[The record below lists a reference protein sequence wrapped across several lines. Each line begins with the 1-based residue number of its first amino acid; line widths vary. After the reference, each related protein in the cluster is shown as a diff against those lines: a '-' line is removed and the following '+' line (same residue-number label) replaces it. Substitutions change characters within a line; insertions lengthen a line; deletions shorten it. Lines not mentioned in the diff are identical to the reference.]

1 MLYNWCLPCLE
12 FNLDHIKWNDKPL
25 KTQMTRDVTI
35 IKSVRLKSR
44 LSVSKNGIT
53 ETVCISSVGL
63 AIGWELLSWKKVKSG
78 TRVTK
83 QATHFEDLPLLRS
96 QKKIM
101 IRITDNNQVK
111 TAEMEITSWLTGLII
126 EFMIMNPR
134 IIWSMSAL
142 MSCKI

>member
-1 MLYNWCLPCLE
+1 MYFVCGLGYWL
-12 FNLDHIKWNDKPL
+12 
-25 KTQMTRDVTI
+25 
-35 IKSVRLKSR
+35 
-44 LSVSKNGIT
+44 G
-53 ETVCISSVGL
+53 TVIL
-63 AIGWELLSWKKVKSG
+63 KKVKSG

-101 IRITDNNQVK
+101 IRITDKNQVK

-134 IIWSMSAL
+134 II
-142 MSCKI
+142 

>member
-1 MLYNWCLPCLE
+1 MYFVCGLGYWLGTAML
-12 FNLDHIKWNDKPL
+12 
-25 KTQMTRDVTI
+25 
-35 IKSVRLKSR
+35 
-44 LSVSKNGIT
+44 
-53 ETVCISSVGL
+53 
-63 AIGWELLSWKKVKSG
+63 KKVKSG

-134 IIWSMSAL
+134 II
-142 MSCKI
+142 

>member
-1 MLYNWCLPCLE
+1 MYFVCGLGYWL
-12 FNLDHIKWNDKPL
+12 
-25 KTQMTRDVTI
+25 
-35 IKSVRLKSR
+35 
-44 LSVSKNGIT
+44 G
-53 ETVCISSVGL
+53 TVIL
-63 AIGWELLSWKKVKSG
+63 KKVKSG

-126 EFMIMNPR
+126 EFMIMNQR
-134 IIWSMSAL
+134 II
-142 MSCKI
+142 